1 MQNPPPHNT
10 DSGRVTYTFTGN
22 PTIRCDAGY
31 IKTAEG
37 LTKISIQVSG
47 LHNIIQNILI

>member
-1 MQNPPPHNT
+1 MQNPPPNNS

-37 LTKISIQVSG
+37 LTKISIQVSEF
-47 LHNIIQNILI
+47 LNIIQNIQI